1 MSRTY
6 PSHPTASRA
15 QRGPRWPWL
24 FAVLI
29 VGALVAAGTVLG
41 GGAFQVGGLTL
52 DETTGSRPG
61 QDVASSGLPP
71 VASDGTG
78 ILAAATESP
87 AAPPSSSPSPS
98 PSPAPSPSE
107 APAATSL
114 PSGVGGGTPGDLPIV
129 VAEQS
134 GDFVP
139 APQIA
144 RSAGAQ
150 NAADVAAAAGAAAG
164 APGGTAPLALSLQT
178 AQAQG
183 QEQGTPG
190 ADATTPE
197 GSPAVADSP
206 IPAVEEFARRWSA
219 GDYDGLYDLISADSQ
234 AAIERQAFV
243 DRYVAIAERA
253 GLTEVRVAVTGEPNL
268 QTEVPVTV
276 TFQSSRVG
284 EIVEEN
290 AIGLVKEA
298 GAWTVRWTPSLIFEG
313 LGTDGCIE
321 LEVTDTER
329 GAILDRTGKAL
340 AIDGTIGTIGVVP
353 GELGTASE
361 EAATVEALA
370 DLLDIAEDDITE
382 SYANAPDPT
391 WFFSV
396 KEVSEDDAEA
406 LLDEIAELPGVRVQY
421 TVGRVYPFG
430 ALTAHITGYL
440 SPITA
445 DDIAADPSLEGQ
457 EWAARA
463 GIEAGADEILS
474 GTPGA
479 RLTVVECESRAERSV
494 IGERAGEP
502 AQDVVLTIDV
512 EFQRSVDKAVT
523 DVEGSERGS
532 AVVIDPRTGAVM
544 AMVSHP
550 SFDPNIF
557 ILGMTDEEAA
567 FLSDETQKPLLN
579 RAAQAAYP
587 TGSIFKAITM
597 AAGMAHL
604 GYTGETEIEC
614 PATYVIPGT
623 DVVVN
628 DWVVEEGAAAQGR
641 LTLHNALVQSCNTVF
656 YQLGYELDRKDDQLL
671 PDMTKAFGLG
681 APTGIPYLP
690 ESSGVVPDPQWKQDT
705 VGDFWAR
712 GDAINLSIGQGYLT
726 ATPLQ
731 MANAY
736 AALANTGSLLQPF
749 IVEFSQNP
757 QTGEQ
762 VRIGERDGIR
772 RLPLE
777 REQVQEIQSALRD
790 QTSNAAG
797 VGSARVFGDFDWPI
811 AGKTGTAQTQRGR
824 QDRDRP
830 HAWFAAF
837 GPYGDEATIASCVML
852 ESRGEA
858 VTFAAPATRA
868 IYEAYLKTDLA
879 EIMRTE

>member
-1 MSRTY
+1 ML
-6 PSHPTASRA
+6 
-15 QRGPRWPWL
+15 G
-24 FAVLI
+24 VLI

-41 GGAFQVGGLTL
+41 GGPLQVGGLRL
-52 DETTGSRPG
+52 DETTGAKPD
-61 QDVASSGLPP
+61 QELASSGLPP
-71 VASDGTG
+71 VTSDGTDV
-78 ILAAATESP
+78 LAAATE
-87 AAPPSSSPSPS
+87 
-98 PSPAPSPSE
+98 
-107 APAATSL
+107 APADAGSASPPPEPTVPSATEPPTPTETSAPTTV

-129 VAEQS
+129 VAEQT

-139 APQIA
+139 APLV
-144 RSAGAQ
+144 SLSVGAQ
-150 NAADVAAAAGAAAG
+150 NAADVGAAAG
-164 APGGTAPLALSLQT
+164 AETGVAPAAEHSGSLALSLQT
-178 AQAQG
+178 AQG
-183 QEQGTPG
+183 QGTPG
-190 ADATTPE
+190 ALPD
-197 GSPAVADSP
+197 GSPTVADSP
-206 IPAVEEFARRWSA
+206 IPAVEEYARRWSA
-219 GDYDGLYDLISADSQ
+219 GDYDGLYDQISAPSQ
-234 AAIERQAFV
+234 ESIERQAFI
-243 DRYVAIAERA
+243 DRYVAIADRA
-253 GLTEVRVAVTGEPNL
+253 GLTAVSVAVTGQPNL
-268 QTEVPVTV
+268 QTEVPITV

-290 AIGLVKEA
+290 TIGLVKED
-298 GAWTVRWTPSLIFEG
+298 GAWKVRWTPSLIFEG

-321 LEVTDTER
+321 LELTDTER
-329 GAILDRTGKAL
+329 GAILDRNGKAL
-340 AIDGTIGTIGVVP
+340 AIDGTIGVIGVVP
-353 GELGTASE
+353 GDLGNAAE
-361 EAATVEALA
+361 ESATVGTLA
-370 DLLDIAEDDITE
+370 DLLDIAEDDITAT
-382 SYANAPDPT
+382 YADAPDPT
-391 WFFSV
+391 WFFPV
-396 KEVSEDDAEA
+396 QEVSEEDAES
-406 LLDEIAELPGVRVQY
+406 LLNEIAELPGVRVQY

-430 ALTAHITGYL
+430 ALAAHITGYL
-440 SPITA
+440 SLVTA
-445 DDIAADPSLEGQ
+445 DDIVADPALEGQ
-457 EWAARA
+457 EWVARA

-479 RLTVVECESRAERSV
+479 RLSVVECDSRSERSV

-502 AQDVVLTIDV
+502 AQDVVLTIDI
-512 EFQRSVDKAVT
+512 EFQREVDKAVT
-523 DVEGSERGS
+523 DVEGQERGS
-532 AVVIDPRTGAVM
+532 AVVIDPRTGAMM

-550 SFDPNIF
+550 TFDPNIF

-587 TGSIFKAITM
+587 TGSIFKVITM
-597 AAGMAHL
+597 AAGLAHL
-604 GYTGETEIEC
+604 DYTGDTTIEC

-628 DWVVEEGAAAQGR
+628 DWVVEEGAAAQGT

-656 YQLGYELDRKDDQLL
+656 YQIGYELDRMDDQLL
-671 PDMTKAFGLG
+671 PDMAKAFGLG

-690 ESSGVVPDPQWKQDT
+690 EASGTVPDPQWKQDQL
-705 VGDFWAR
+705 GDFWAR
-712 GDAINLSIGQGYLT
+712 GDAINLSIGQGFLL

-736 AALANTGSLLQPF
+736 AAIANNGSLLQPF
-749 IVEFSQNP
+749 IVEFAQNP

-762 VRIGERDGIR
+762 ERIGVRDGIR
-772 RLPLE
+772 RLPIE

-837 GPYGDEATIASCVML
+837 GPYGDQATISSVVML

-858 VTFAAPATRA
+858 VTYAAPATRD

-879 EIMRTE
+879 EIMSSE